1 MLFWI
6 FMVLMTLLIPVVMV
20 GCGWLFLH
28 HPPKTINGFYGYR
41 TKWSGKSQET
51 WAFAHTC
58 CGKIWIKLG
67 WFLVPISILAMLP
80 VFGQDKDLIGTWG
93 GILTVI
99 QSVVMVVT
107 IVPVERALRKNFDE
121 YGRKR

>member
-6 FMVLMTLLIPVVMV
+6 FMVLMTLLIPAVMV
-20 GCGWLFLH
+20 GCGWLFLY

-51 WAFAHTC
+51 WVFAHAY
-58 CGKIWIKLG
+58 CGKLWMKLG
-67 WFLVPISILAMLP
+67 WFLVPISILAMIP
-80 VFGQDKDLIGTWG
+80 VFGQGENLIGTWG

-99 QSVVMVVT
+99 QSVVMVST